1 MNQILERLRNA
12 WEELNDREK
21 RLVGTLGVIAACFIL
36 GFPLFWTAHQNSEI
50 EEENA
55 QLRSALTLI
64 DSKRAQLQAL
74 AEARRN
80 SAQRYLHH
88 TPPLGSFL
96 ESKAGDHSLKI
107 GEVTDQP
114 EKSSGNYN
122 RRSVRASINDVGLTG
137 IVDLLGDIET
147 SEYPVAVDHLQ
158 IEHYT
163 PGDTF
168 RAKVGVLTF
177 DQTEHKSSTN
187 KPAAGKSDEPES
199 GG

>member
-1 MNQILERLRNA
+1 MNQLLERMRNA
-12 WEELNDREK
+12 WDALNDREK
-21 RLVGTLGVIAACFIL
+21 RLVGALIVVFAGFIL
-36 GFPLFWTAHQNSEI
+36 GFPLFWTAHQNTEI
-50 EEENA
+50 EDENA
-55 QLRSALTLI
+55 RLRGALKLI
-64 DSKRAQLQAL
+64 DQRRAQLQAL

-80 SAQRYLHH
+80 STQRYLHH

-96 ESKAGDHSLKI
+96 ESKAGEHGLKI

-114 EKSSGNYN
+114 EKTTGNYQ
-122 RRSVRASINDVGLTG
+122 RRGVRASLSDIGLQG

-147 SEYPVAVDHLQ
+147 SEYPVAVDHVT

-168 RAKVGVLTF
+168 RVKVGVLTF
-177 DQTEHKSSTN
+177 DQKEIKST
-187 KPAAGKSDEPES
+187 KKTATDKDEQPSS